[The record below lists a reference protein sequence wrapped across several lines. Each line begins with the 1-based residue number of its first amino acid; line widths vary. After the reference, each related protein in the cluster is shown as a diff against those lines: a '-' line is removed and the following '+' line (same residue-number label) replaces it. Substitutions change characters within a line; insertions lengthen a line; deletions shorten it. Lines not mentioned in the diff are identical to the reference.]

1 MKTSEANTLG
11 LFFFL
16 TLLDEKLSL
25 QKASDAHDKI
35 RKIRKKNP
43 DSKYLV
49 SVCLQVLKQTFK
61 KYRVT
66 PQINNLEHVHLN
78 MDLTLWIQFVE
89 KNKIEDVAVL
99 VTYVILKMD
108 PKEIAEAFQV
118 SVETIELRVY
128 QNLKKINQIK
138 KVSGISL
145 VKERSPVQTDGIE
158 LSKYNKRIMLPFF
171 AENYVLDYV
180 YNKLDPDR
188 KKSFEAELQNNSD
201 LKTVVQEIK
210 SAIEYLTSISE
221 VNISVRAIQQISIPT
236 SYTEIISEQ
245 LKIDQWP
252 ESIRW
257 MSEALGVVIIVAVFA
272 ILMPWSQLMNQ
283 LFYASNKEVVLTE
296 VKKIKEIE
304 LEGAQIAHVP
314 AQQDKPLYS
323 DEGVTKAAVAV
334 SPTPVTSPT
343 PQEVKVV
350 QIAKPSPTITPV
362 AVAAAAGVSEATAAV
377 KTGFLFRGSLETSNL
392 SVVSSRIRDQIEQ
405 FGGRKAGE
413 VELGWKR
420 GNSSYFHFTVPE
432 SKYEELTQFLKSYG
446 DFKIQKEKHERI
458 MPDGIVR
465 VIILVEESG
474 N

>member
-35 RKIRKKNP
+35 RKFRKKNP
-43 DSKYLV
+43 KTLNLLSI
-49 SVCLQVLKQTFK
+49 CLQILKQTYK
-61 KYRVT
+61 KYRVS
-66 PQINNLEHVHLN
+66 PQIKNLEHIHLN
-78 MDLTLWIQFVE
+78 ADLNSWIQFVE
-89 KNKIEDVAVL
+89 KNKIEDIAVI
-99 VTYVILKMD
+99 VSYVILKMD

-118 SVETIELRVY
+118 SVETIERRVY
-128 QNLKKINQIK
+128 QSLKKISQLK
-138 KVSGISL
+138 KTTNISL
-145 VKERSPVQTDGIE
+145 VKERLPIQTDGLE
-158 LSKYNKRIMLPFF
+158 LSKYNKRVMLPFF
-171 AENYVLDYV
+171 AENYVLDYIN
-180 YNKLDPDR
+180 NKLDPER
-188 KKSFEAELQNNSD
+188 KRSFEFELQQNVD
-201 LKTVVQEIK
+201 LKNTVAEIK
-210 SAIEYLTSISE
+210 SAIDYLSSISDI
-221 VNISVRAIQQISIPT
+221 NISVRAIQQISIPT
-236 SYTEIISEQ
+236 SYAEIINEQ

-283 LFYASNKEVVLTE
+283 IFYSANTEIVLTE
-296 VKKIKEIE
+296 IKKIQESE
-304 LEGAQIAHVP
+304 VVGTQVATVP

-323 DEGVTKAAVAV
+323 DEGVAKTVVAV
-334 SPTPVTSPT
+334 TPTPAISPT
-343 PQEVKVV
+343 PQETKVT
-350 QIAKPSPTITPV
+350 QTAKPSPTVTPTT
-362 AVAAAAGVSEATAAV
+362 VAATAVEVTNVV

-392 SVVSSRIRDQIEQ
+392 AVVSSRIRDQIEQ

-446 DFKIQKEKHERI
+446 DFKIQKEKHERV

-465 VIILVEESG
+465 MIILVEES
-474 N
+474 NKP